1 MNQGFATR
9 VVREEGA
16 KRRTQK
22 MDRKL
27 ELFSVIV
34 ALAFIAFIGATALY
48 AGCSALME
56 EGERQEKLW
65 GEKHGWW

>member
-1 MNQGFATR
+1 MALTRRKGDKENQI
-9 VVREEGA
+9 
-16 KRRTQK
+16 

-34 ALAFIAFIGATALY
+34 ALAFVAFIGATALY

-56 EGERQEKLW
+56 EEERQKKVW